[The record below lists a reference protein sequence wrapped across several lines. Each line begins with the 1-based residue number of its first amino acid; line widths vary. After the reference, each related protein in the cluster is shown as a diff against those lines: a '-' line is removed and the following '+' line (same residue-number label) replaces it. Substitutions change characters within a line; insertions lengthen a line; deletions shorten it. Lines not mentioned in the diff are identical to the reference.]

1 MIGLREQRM
10 ERNNSMDS
18 IRKRQS
24 SQSIEPNKRRENS
37 REREE
42 KYMGEDI
49 TNRCKQIEERVK
61 NLMQRKKDLK
71 EQRNPNLPSLVRP
84 IEKIQLRYINYLRPS
99 SREKEE
105 RPISRNKSIEF
116 QKNDSINS
124 ERSRKVV
131 EKSF

>member
-24 SQSIEPNKRRENS
+24 SQSIEPNKRSENS